1 MQAILT
7 GKEIIDEPVIMRA
20 VRLLSIEIPKK
31 YAKGSYI
38 SDFTDEAGYEPVDD
52 VEEVKGPAEGMNGGI
67 RPLPARMARKPWKGP
82 SHASMQSPG
91 GGRRRSETPWTYWSC

>member
-7 GKEIIDEPVIMRA
+7 GREIIDEPVIMRA

-38 SDFTDEAGYEPVDD
+38 SDFTDEAGYEPIDD
-52 VEEVKGPAEGMNGGI
+52 VEEIKGLQRE
-67 RPLPARMARKPWKGP
+67 
-82 SHASMQSPG
+82 
-91 GGRRRSETPWTYWSC
+91 